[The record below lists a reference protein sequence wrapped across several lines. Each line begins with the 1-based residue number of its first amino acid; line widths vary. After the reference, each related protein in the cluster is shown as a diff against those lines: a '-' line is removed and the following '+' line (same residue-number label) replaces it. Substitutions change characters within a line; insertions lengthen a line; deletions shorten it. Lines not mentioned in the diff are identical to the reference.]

1 MFKVTRGQ
9 RLKKSLPTLYLRNG
23 WMDLNQTCTF
33 VSLETT
39 ITQVDFGDIDLI
51 FKVAHLKNVEKRI
64 SQMYEY
70 KPDSYR
76 YTINKKTD

>member
-1 MFKVTRGQ
+1 
-9 RLKKSLPTLYLRNG
+9 
-23 WMDLNQTCTF
+23 MDLIQTCTV

-51 FKVAHLKNVEKRI
+51 FKIAHSKNVEKRI

-76 YTINKKTD
+76 YTNKKRTD